1 MKKHMEKKLDL
12 DILEIVK
19 FLKSQIQSLEAIY
32 LVGSFGRNEGSV
44 LNYHGKNICINDYDL
59 VVLSNKNLDSFFI
72 NGLRRKLENILQ
84 IRHVDISSYQKRDF
98 KKMDFTI
105 YSYDL
110 KYASKTIFGN
120 EKYLNLI
127 PDMDKSKIPIL
138 AAIRPLLLFPGALL
152 LAYPRKKQMTEIEI
166 FWSYQQISKSILGW
180 SSAMLIEKG
189 LYTPSYFERSKIF
202 EKTFSNKKRLC
213 KLVKE
218 ATNFKLQPNLKPI
231 DGKDL
236 MDFWVET
243 TKVHLEVCE
252 DIFKNTYS
260 VQSRNIEDS
269 LTRYEKSFRNRLKH
283 IFTILTGI
291 DKSSILNIEIGQ
303 LYLLKSLVDHERLGV
318 GRYSQLAIERK
329 KRFLEI
335 TKETINAETNLLDF
349 FINLNPNT
357 RDWNKKSNKLLY

>member
-1 MKKHMEKKLDL
+1 M
-12 DILEIVK
+12 
-19 FLKSQIQSLEAIY
+19 EAIF

-138 AAIRPLLLFPGALL
+138 EAIRPLLLFPGALL

-189 LYTPSYFERSKIF
+189 LYTPSYLERSKIY
-202 EKTFSNKKRLC
+202 EKTFKNRKRLC

-218 ATNFKLQPNLKPI
+218 ATNFKLRPNLI
-231 DGKDL
+231 AIEGKDL
-236 MDFWVET
+236 MNFWIEA

-252 DIFKNTYS
+252 SILKNYYRS
-260 VQSRNIEDS
+260 QSSNIEDVLS
-269 LTRYEKSFRNRLKH
+269 CYEKSFRNRLKR
-283 IFTILTGI
+283 IFTIFTGI
-291 DKSSILNIEIGQ
+291 DKSSMMNIEIGQ
-303 LYLLKSLVDHERLGV
+303 LYLCKSLAAQEDFEAKKYL
-318 GRYSQLAIERK
+318 QLAIERK
-329 KRFLEI
+329 KRLLET
-335 TKETINAETNLLDF
+335 TKKTINSNPDLDLIDF
-349 FINLNPNT
+349 FINLNSNT
-357 RDWNKKSNKLLY
+357 MDWNKKSNKLLY